1 MEISGTLGK
10 AVVENGC
17 LKLFLLERDEREIC
31 FTSPKGM
38 PQERVNCQTIEQ
50 EEAGGGHLQILE
62 NFTNAIL
69 YGEKL
74 IAPGIEGIHGLTLSN
89 AAYLSAWKDDW
100 VKLPIDQEEFGRYL
114 HKKQETEEAGQRDV
128 CQSVSIRY
136 RRNLSLNTIEIA
148 AEMGKVCGSAGR
160 VFA

>member
-1 MEISGTLGK
+1 
-10 AVVENGC
+10 
-17 LKLFLLERDEREIC
+17 
-31 FTSPKGM
+31 M
-38 PQERVNCQTIEQ
+38 PHERVNCQTIEQ

-89 AAYLSAWKDDW
+89 AAYLSSWKDDW

-128 CQSVSIRY
+128 CHE
-136 RRNLSLNTIEIA
+136 NLSGEYS
-148 AEMGKVCGSAGR
+148 ERWSVR
-160 VFA
+160 W

>member
-1 MEISGTLGK
+1 M
-10 AVVENGC
+10 
-17 LKLFLLERDEREIC
+17 
-31 FTSPKGM
+31 
-38 PQERVNCQTIEQ
+38 
-50 EEAGGGHLQILE
+50 E

-100 VKLPIDQEEFGRYL
+100 VKLPIDQEEFVRYL

-128 CQSVSIRY
+128 CHE
-136 RRNLSLNTIEIA
+136 NLSGEYS
-148 AEMGKVCGSAGR
+148 ERWSVR
-160 VFA
+160 W